1 MAAEWLMFWDRNTD
15 EIAAGPLRAIIKAV
29 RKLLTDLGIEG
40 GIAAG
45 TTLTMGSVASGPTA
59 NAWLSGD
66 LPDLELNLVLPKGDP
81 GSGDTHTW
89 GVVKQAAPLLIQLD
103 GTVTQ
108 VGAATL
114 VDGLVVDQ
122 RILAVRLGSELVVVG
137 AQAGGPPV
145 GSVIDFTGQAAPAG
159 WLLCQGQAVSRTTYA
174 RLYAVIGARFG
185 AGDGSTTFN
194 LPAAGRVSVGRDPLQ
209 AEFATLGS
217 VGGAKAH
224 VLADGEMPV
233 HEHASPSG
241 YFYVESPDGS
251 MRRTTPAQNSGTPG
265 ESGIWRQRIAEGNDG
280 GPLPTANAGGGQPHN
295 NLQPYQVFN
304 RIIKY

>member
-15 EIAAGPLRAIIKAV
+15 EIAAGPLRAIMKAV
-29 RKLLTDLGIEG
+29 RKLLTDLGLEG

-45 TTLTMGSVASGPTA
+45 TTLTMGSVETGPTA
-59 NAWLSGD
+59 NAWISGD

-122 RILAVRLGSELVVVG
+122 RVLAVRLGSELVVVG

-145 GSVIDFTGQAAPAG
+145 GSVIDFTGQTAPAG
-159 WLLCQGQAVSRTTYA
+159 WLLCQGQAISRTTYA
-174 RLYAVIGARFG
+174 RLYAVIGTRFG

-194 LPAAGRVSVGRDPLQ
+194 LPAAGRVAVGRDAVQ
-209 AEFATLGS
+209 VEFASLGG
-217 VGGAKAH
+217 VGGAKTHALTEAENGPH
-224 VLADGEMPV
+224 QHMANHRYFQPAEYSAD
-233 HEHASPSG
+233 
-241 YFYVESPDGS
+241 
-251 MRRTTPAQNSGTPG
+251 RPAV
-265 ESGIWRQRIAEGNDG
+265 AV
-280 GPLPTANAGGGQPHN
+280 AGGGVPPAVSAGGVSGTGTPHN

>member
-1 MAAEWLMFWDRNTD
+1 MAAEWLMFWDRNAG
-15 EIAAGPLRAIIKAV
+15 EIAPGPLRAIIKAV

-108 VGAATL
+108 VGADTL

-145 GSVIDFTGQAAPAG
+145 GSVIDFTGQTAPAG
-159 WLLCQGQAVSRTTYA
+159 WLLCQGQAISRTTYA
-174 RLYAVIGARFG
+174 RLFAVIGTGFG
-185 AGDGSTTFN
+185 AGDGTATFN
-194 LPAAGRVSVGRDPLQ
+194 LPAAGRVAVGRDPVQ
-209 AEFATLGS
+209 AEFAAVGQS
-217 VGGAKAH
+217 GGAKTH
-224 VLADGEMPV
+224 TLKTNEMPAHSHGLHPWEV
-233 HEHASPSG
+233 IMSAGANSG
-241 YFYVESPDGS
+241 YWGIPNGNSFILAKDDSDFANRMSGS
-251 MRRTTPAQNSGTPG
+251 
-265 ESGIWRQRIAEGNDG
+265 
-280 GPLPTANAGGGQPHN
+280 AGQSQPHN

>member
-15 EIAAGPLRAIIKAV
+15 EIAPGPLRAIIKSV

-45 TTLTMGSVASGPTA
+45 TTLTMGSVASGPSA

-66 LPDLELNLVLPKGDP
+66 LPDLALNLVLPKGDP
-81 GSGDTHTW
+81 GSGDSHTW
-89 GVVKQAAPLLIQLD
+89 GVVKQEAPLLVQLD

-108 VGAATL
+108 VGASTL
-114 VDGLVVDQ
+114 VGGLALEQ
-122 RILAVRLGSELVVVG
+122 RVLVVRLGSELVVVG
-137 AQAGGPPV
+137 AQSGGLPV
-145 GSVIDFTGQAAPAG
+145 GSVTDYTGAVAPSG
-159 WLLCQGQAVSRTTYA
+159 WLLCQGQTISRTTYA
-174 RLYAVIGARFG
+174 RLYSVIGTNFG

-233 HEHASPSG
+233 HDHIAPTG

-251 MRRTTPAQNSGTPG
+251 MRRTTPVQTVDTPG
-265 ESGIWRQRIAEGNDG
+265 ESGVWRQRIAEVNGD
-280 GPLPTANAGGGQPHN
+280 PLPTAKAGGGQPHN

>member
-15 EIAAGPLRAIIKAV
+15 EIAPGPLRAIIKSV
-29 RKLLTDLGIEG
+29 RKLLSDLGIEG

-145 GSVIDFTGQAAPAG
+145 GSVIDFTGQSAPAG
-159 WLLCQGQAVSRTTYA
+159 WLPCQGQAISRTTYA
-174 RLYAVIGARFG
+174 RLFAVIGTSFG

-194 LPAAGRVSVGRDPLQ
+194 LPAAGRVAVGRDPVQ
-209 AEFATLGS
+209 AEFAAVGQS
-217 VGGAKAH
+217 GGAKTH
-224 VLADGEMPV
+224 TLSEGEMPP
-233 HEHASPSG
+233 HGHGLHPWEIIMSAGGNAG
-241 YFYVESPDGS
+241 YWGMGGGNAFLVARDDRDYPH
-251 MRRTTPAQNSGTPG
+251 RRTGS
-265 ESGIWRQRIAEGNDG
+265 
-280 GPLPTANAGGGQPHN
+280 AGSGQPHN

>member
-1 MAAEWLMFWDRNTD
+1 MAAEWLMFWDRNAD

-45 TTLTMGSVASGPTA
+45 TTLTIGSVASGPTA

-66 LPDLELNLVLPKGDP
+66 LPNLELNLVLPKGDP

-89 GVVKQAAPLLIQLD
+89 GVVKQDAPLLIQLD

-145 GSVIDFTGQAAPAG
+145 GSVIDFTGQTAPAG
-159 WLLCQGQAVSRTTYA
+159 WLLCQGQAISRTTYA
-174 RLYAVIGARFG
+174 RLFAVIGTSFG

-194 LPAAGRVSVGRDPLQ
+194 LPAAGRVAVGRDAVQ
-209 AEFATLGS
+209 VEFASLGG
-217 VGGAKAH
+217 VGGAKT
-224 VLADGEMPV
+224 
-233 HEHASPSG
+233 HALTEAENGPHQHKANHRYFQPAEYSDALPWVAVAGRGLPPAESAGGVSG
-241 YFYVESPDGS
+241 
-251 MRRTTPAQNSGTPG
+251 SGT
-265 ESGIWRQRIAEGNDG
+265 
-280 GPLPTANAGGGQPHN
+280 PHN

>member
-40 GIAAG
+40 GVAAG
-45 TTLTMGSVASGPTA
+45 TTLTIGSVASGASA

-66 LPDLELNLVLPKGDP
+66 LPDLALNLVLPKGDP

-145 GSVIDFTGQAAPAG
+145 GSVIDFTGQSAPAG

-174 RLYAVIGARFG
+174 RLYAVIGTSFG
-185 AGDGSTTFN
+185 AGDGTATFN
-194 LPAAGRVSVGRDPLQ
+194 LPAAGRVAVGRDPLQ
-209 AEFATLGS
+209 PQFATLGQT
-217 VGGAKAH
+217 GGEVTHQLTAQ
-224 VLADGEMPV
+224 EMPKHSHTV
-233 HEHASPSG
+233 FGRVDRRQGSG
-241 YFYVESPDGS
+241 DIFRELTDSGFGTSNSESYS
-251 MRRTTPAQNSGTPG
+251 
-265 ESGIWRQRIAEGNDG
+265 
-280 GPLPTANAGGGQPHN
+280 AGGDYPHN

>member
-15 EIAAGPLRAIIKAV
+15 EIAAGPLRAIMKAV
-29 RKLLTDLGIEG
+29 RKLLADLGIEG

-66 LPDLELNLVLPKGDP
+66 LPDLALNLVLPKGDP

-122 RILAVRLGSELVVVG
+122 RVLAVRLGSELVVVG

-145 GSVIDFTGQAAPAG
+145 GSVIDFTGQTAPAG
-159 WLLCQGQAVSRTTYA
+159 WLLCQGQAISRTAYA
-174 RLYAVIGARFG
+174 RLYSVIGTRFG
-185 AGDGSTTFN
+185 DGDGSTTFN
-194 LPAAGRVSVGRDPLQ
+194 LPAAGRTPVGRDPLQ
-209 AEFATLGS
+209 TEFATLGGT
-217 VGGAKAH
+217 GGAKTH
-224 VLADGEMPV
+224 TLTVEQIPSHKHGVLGGFGA
-233 HEHASPSG
+233 
-241 YFYVESPDGS
+241 GS
-251 MRRTTPAQNSGTPG
+251 MGGAYFRADSNNPANLW
-265 ESGIWRQRIAEGNDG
+265 ED
-280 GPLPTANAGGGQPHN
+280 TAVAGGGQAHN

>member
-66 LPDLELNLVLPKGDP
+66 LPNLELNLVLPKGDP

-89 GVVKQAAPLLIQLD
+89 GVVKQDAPLLIQLD

-145 GSVIDFTGQAAPAG
+145 GSVIDFTGQSAPAG
-159 WLLCQGQAVSRTTYA
+159 WLPCQGQAISRTTYA
-174 RLYAVIGARFG
+174 RLYAVIGTSFG

-194 LPAAGRVSVGRDPLQ
+194 LPAAGRTAVGRDPLQ
-209 AEFATLGS
+209 TEFASLGG
-217 VGGAKAH
+217 VGGAKTHALTEAENGPHRH
-224 VLADGEMPV
+224 VANHRYFQPAEYSADRPAV
-233 HEHASPSG
+233 AVAEHGLPPAISAGGVSG
-241 YFYVESPDGS
+241 
-251 MRRTTPAQNSGTPG
+251 SGT
-265 ESGIWRQRIAEGNDG
+265 
-280 GPLPTANAGGGQPHN
+280 PHN

>member
-15 EIAAGPLRAIIKAV
+15 EIAPGPLRAIIKSV

-45 TTLTMGSVASGPTA
+45 TTLTMGSVASGPSA

-145 GSVIDFTGQAAPAG
+145 GSVINFTGQTAPAG
-159 WLLCQGQAVSRTTYA
+159 WLLCQGQAISRTTYA
-174 RLYAVIGARFG
+174 RLYATIGTTYG
-185 AGDGSTTFN
+185 AGDGATTFQ
-194 LPAAGRVSVGRDPLQ
+194 LPDCRGRVTVGRDASQ
-209 AEFATLGS
+209 AEFATLGQT
-217 VGGAKAH
+217 GGAKTH
-224 VLADGEMPV
+224 KLTIGEMPA
-233 HEHASPSG
+233 HEHKANHRYFVAADYAADRPIIATASEG
-241 YFYVESPDGS
+241 YAPQV
-251 MRRTTPAQNSGTPG
+251 A
-265 ESGIWRQRIAEGNDG
+265 AGN
-280 GPLPTANAGGGQPHN
+280 TAGGGSAHN
-295 NLQPYQVFN
+295 NLQPYIVTN
-304 RIIKY
+304 YIIKT